1 MDVVLILYKE
11 LITVSEKENIQGDQE
26 NFEAPGQKRRM
37 SPPASKASRKFSG
50 SRNYLC
56 KITADTLYEAPR
68 P

>member
-37 SPPASKASRKFSG
+37 SPPASKAS
-50 SRNYLC
+50 
-56 KITADTLYEAPR
+56 KIFR
-68 P
+68 V